1 MDRRIVLLALLL
13 PALLVPSCSKF
24 VGNFKTI
31 QAAIA
36 SIPAINRERVV
47 VFVKNGTYREKI
59 RVDASFV
66 TLRGQSRSK
75 TRIEFPLLK
84 DDFVAHPDVSLAAAR
99 THCRLSCHRAL
110 ITNLIEWI

>member
-24 VGNFKTI
+24 VGNLPKPDIVVSADGSGNFKTI

-59 RVDASFV
+59 RAGCFV
-66 TLRGQSRSK
+66 RY
-75 TRIEFPLLK
+75 
-84 DDFVAHPDVSLAAAR
+84 VAR
-99 THCRLSCHRAL
+99 TKPQ
-110 ITNLIEWI
+110 